1 MIRIVVALGVATL
14 AGSASAQTAAG
25 PAALGRMPTTP
36 GAAGYMTDA
45 ARPDTYAILPPA
57 PVAGTSRYE
66 ADRTI
71 FLQTRRLKDA
81 SRWAL
86 AQNDVDQTRIL
97 HDLACAVG
105 VELTEKNAPKT
116 VALTRRIN
124 IDVRP
129 AVNRPKDIYKRQR
142 PYLIDEGPICVDKT
156 DDLAKSADYPSGH
169 NTWGWTIGLVM
180 AELAPDRS
188 TDILKR
194 ARAYGESRLV
204 CGVHNL
210 SAVEAGRLNASIVVA
225 GLHGSPEFR
234 KDMDVART
242 EIAAARRAGPAPDA
256 AACAAEAK
264 LIDEKLY

>member
-1 MIRIVVALGVATL
+1 MIRIVVALGF
-14 AGSASAQTAAG
+14 
-25 PAALGRMPTTP
+25 AALATSAATQTSLGGMKTP
-36 GAAGYMTDA
+36 PNTAGYMTDA
-45 ARPDTYAILPPA
+45 LRPDTYTILPPA

-66 ADRTI
+66 ADRTV
-71 FLQTRRLKDA
+71 FLQTRKLKDA
-81 SRWAL
+81 PRWAL
-86 AQNDVDQTRIL
+86 AQNDVDQTKIL
-97 HDLACAVG
+97 RDLACAVG

-116 VALTRRIN
+116 VALTQRIN
-124 IDVRP
+124 QDVRP

-180 AELAPDRS
+180 AELVPDRS
-188 TDILKR
+188 TEILKR

-234 KDMDVART
+234 RDLDAARS
-242 EIAAARRAGPAPDA
+242 EIAAARKVGPAPDA
-256 AACAAEAK
+256 AACAAETK
-264 LIDEKLY
+264 LVDEKLY

>member
-1 MIRIVVALGVATL
+1 MIRIVVALGL
-14 AGSASAQTAAG
+14 AALASSACAQTS
-25 PAALGRMPTTP
+25 LGRMTSAPGTT
-36 GAAGYMTDA
+36 GYLTDA
-45 ARPDTYAILPPA
+45 SRPDTYAILPPA

-66 ADRTI
+66 ADRTV
-71 FLQTRRLKDA
+71 FLQTRKLKDTP
-81 SRWAL
+81 RWAL
-86 AQNDVDQTRIL
+86 AQNDVDQTKIL

-105 VELTEKNAPKT
+105 VELTEKNAPRT

-124 IDVRP
+124 LDVRP

-156 DDLAKSADYPSGH
+156 DELAKSADYPSGH
-169 NTWGWTIGLVM
+169 NTWGWTVGLVM
-180 AELAPDRS
+180 AELVPDRGA
-188 TDILKR
+188 DILKR

-225 GLHGSPEFR
+225 SLHGSPEFR
-234 KDMDVART
+234 RDLDAARS
-242 EIAAARRAGPAPDA
+242 EIAAARKAGPAPDA

-264 LIDEKLY
+264 LVDEKLY

>member
-1 MIRIVVALGVATL
+1 
-14 AGSASAQTAAG
+14 
-25 PAALGRMPTTP
+25 
-36 GAAGYMTDA
+36 
-45 ARPDTYAILPPA
+45 
-57 PVAGTSRYE
+57 
-66 ADRTI
+66 
-71 FLQTRRLKDA
+71 
-81 SRWAL
+81 
-86 AQNDVDQTRIL
+86 
-97 HDLACAVG
+97 
-105 VELTEKNAPKT
+105 
-116 VALTRRIN
+116 
-124 IDVRP
+124 
-129 AVNRPKDIYKRQR
+129 
-142 PYLIDEGPICVDKT
+142 
-156 DDLAKSADYPSGH
+156 
-169 NTWGWTIGLVM
+169 M